1 MCFVM
6 ELGNVVEFIDRQKMV
21 CAVILEIKKLRL
33 RLLTEAN
40 CEVKLSADRLSHRC
54 NRHLD
59 LSLSR
64 EKLVAILREVSSRRK
79 ALIDHVDVKELWEV
93 LNSEQ
98 EWIDLE
104 TMTEFC
110 FPENPSA
117 DHESAVV
124 RAFFNNRL
132 YFKFNGSRFFPHSE
146 EKVIQLDN
154 QEKENAR
161 VERIVTDGSRWIKH
175 LIHNETLPPID
186 LSAEEQKDI
195 MEILKSVYLNQK
207 ESRYYALGKR
217 ILNGAGIGMEDSRLL
232 QVFINFGAWDKDE
245 NLDLI
250 RLGISADFPEDVKES
265 AERLVKD
272 AYYSTAETTYGTKR
286 INLTDLPLIT
296 IDGQATLDY
305 DDALSI
311 EKSNDHYRLG
321 IHISDVGHFIKKD
334 SPVDQEAV
342 KRASSIYMPDRKI
355 PMIPPGLAEGLCSL
369 KAGELRPAITTFVQ
383 IGSYGNIVD
392 VEVVPSLIT
401 VQRQLSYYDVNTVT
415 EEDEEIR
422 MLYDI
427 AKQFRQK
434 RLTQG
439 ALQITLPEISIWVD
453 QDGNPVVSRIN
464 RESPGRMLVA
474 ELMIM
479 ANWLMAK
486 FLADHQA
493 PGIFRSQPEPRGRL
507 FKNNE
512 GSLYQNWAQ
521 RKLLN
526 RFSLGHEA
534 DHHAGLGL
542 EAYVTA
548 TSPIRKYFDLV
559 TQRQIR
565 AVLGLDKPYTKEEIN
580 HLIQTLGVTMGVVS
594 RIQYNRNRYWL
605 LKHLETLVGERTE
618 AIVISKK
625 RNAYSIL
632 LKDFMLE
639 CDIPL
644 SGGIDL
650 KPEDLV
656 RVKIQQVNARNDIIS
671 VFIG

>member
-1 MCFVM
+1 MCFLM

-40 CEVKLSADRLSHRC
+40 REVKLSADRLSHRC

-64 EKLVAILREVSSRRK
+64 EALVDTLREVSSRRK
-79 ALIDHVDVKELWEV
+79 ALIDHVNVKELWEV

-104 TMTEFC
+104 TMTELC

-132 YFKFNGSRFFPHSE
+132 YFKFNGSRFFPHTE

-154 QEKENAR
+154 RDKENAR
-161 VERIVTDGSRWIKH
+161 IERIVTNGSHWIKH
-175 LIHNETLPPID
+175 LVHNESLPPFD
-186 LSAEEQKDI
+186 LSEEEKKDI
-195 MEILKSVYLNQK
+195 TEILKTAYLNQK
-207 ESRYYALGKR
+207 ESRYYSLAKR
-217 ILNGAGIGMEDSRLL
+217 ILREVGIGMEDSRLL
-232 QVFINFGAWDKDE
+232 QVFVKLGVWDKDE

-250 RLGISADFPEDVKES
+250 RFGISSDFPEDVNKS

-272 AYYSTAETTYGTKR
+272 AYYSNTETTYGAKR
-286 INLTDLPLIT
+286 VNLTDLPLIT

-334 SPVDQEAV
+334 SLVDQEAV
-342 KRASSIYMPDRKI
+342 NRASSIYTPDRKI

-369 KAGELRPAITTFVQ
+369 KAGELRPAISTFVQ
-383 IGSYGNIVD
+383 IGSFGNIVD
-392 VEVVPSLIT
+392 VEIVPSLIT

-415 EEDEEIR
+415 EEDEETR

-427 AKQFRQK
+427 AKKFRQK
-434 RLTQG
+434 RLAQG
-439 ALQITLPEISIWVD
+439 ALQITLPEISIWV
-453 QDGNPVVSRIN
+453 NPEGTPAVSRIN
-464 RESPGRMLVA
+464 RESPSRMLVA

-486 FLADHQA
+486 FLSDHKVPA
-493 PGIFRSQPEPRGRL
+493 IFRSQPEPRGRL
-507 FKNNE
+507 YKNND
-512 GSLYQNWAQ
+512 GTLYQNWAQ
-521 RKLLN
+521 RKLLS
-526 RFSLGHEA
+526 RFVLGHEA
-534 DHHAGLGL
+534 GHHTGLGL

-565 AVLGLDKPYTKEEIN
+565 AVLGLDKPYTKEEID
-580 HLIQTLGVTMGVVS
+580 HLIQTLGLSMGVVS

-605 LKHLETLVGERTE
+605 LKHLETLIGEKTE

-639 CDIPL
+639 CDLPL
-644 SGGIDL
+644 SGGINL

-656 RVKIQQVNARNDIIS
+656 RVKIQQVNARNNKLS

>member
-1 MCFVM
+1 M
-6 ELGNVVEFIDRQKMV
+6 ELGNIVEFIDRQKIL

-33 RLLTEAN
+33 RLLTETN
-40 CEVKLSADRLSHRC
+40 CEVKISADRLSHRC

-64 EKLVAILREVSSRRK
+64 ELLVARLKEVSSSRK
-79 ALIDHVDVKELWEV
+79 SLIDQVDVKELWEV
-93 LNSEQ
+93 LNTEQ

-124 RAFFNNRL
+124 RAFFENRH

-146 EKVIQLDN
+146 ADVIERQN
-154 QEKENAR
+154 REKETAR
-161 VERIVTDGSRWIKH
+161 MERIVAGGSRWIKQ
-175 LIHNETLPPID
+175 LIQNETPSPLD
-186 LSAEEQKDI
+186 LSEEERKDVI
-195 MEILKSVYLNQK
+195 ETLKLAYLNQK
-207 ESRYYALGKR
+207 ESRHYPLGKK
-217 ILNGAGIGMEDSRLL
+217 ILRGAGIGMEDSRLL
-232 QVFINFGAWDKDE
+232 RVLVNLGGWDKDE

-250 RLGISADFPEDVKES
+250 RFGISSDFPEEVKES
-265 AERLVKD
+265 AEKLVKE
-272 AYYSTAETTYGTKR
+272 AYYSNAEITYGTKR
-286 INLTDLPLIT
+286 VNLTDLPLIT

-311 EKSNDHYRLG
+311 EKSNDQYRLG
-321 IHISDVGHFIKKD
+321 IHISDVGHFIKRG
-334 SPVDQEAV
+334 SPIDQEAV
-342 KRASSIYMPDRKI
+342 KRASSIYTPDRKI

-369 KAGELRPAITTFVQ
+369 RAGELRPAISTFVE
-383 IGSYGNIVD
+383 IGGFGNIVD
-392 VEVVPSLIT
+392 VQVVPSLIT

-427 AKQFRQK
+427 AKKFRQK
-434 RLTQG
+434 RLAQG
-439 ALQITLPEISIWVD
+439 ALQITLPEINIWIN
-453 QDGNPVVSRIN
+453 QDGEPAVSRIN

-479 ANWLMAK
+479 ANWLMAE
-486 FLADHQA
+486 FLSDRRMPA
-493 PGIFRSQPEPRGRL
+493 IFRSQPEPRGRL

-512 GSLYQNWAQ
+512 GTLFQNWAQ

-526 RFSLGHEA
+526 RFSLGPEA
-534 DHHAGLGL
+534 EHHAGLGL
-542 EAYVTA
+542 NAYVTA

-580 HLIQTLGVTMGVVS
+580 HLIQTLGETMSVVS

-605 LKHLETLVGERTE
+605 LRHLETMIGEMTE

-632 LKDFMLE
+632 LKDYMLE
-639 CDIPL
+639 CDLPF
-644 SGGIDL
+644 SSGIDL

-656 RVKIQQVNARNDIIS
+656 RVKIQQVNARNDTIS